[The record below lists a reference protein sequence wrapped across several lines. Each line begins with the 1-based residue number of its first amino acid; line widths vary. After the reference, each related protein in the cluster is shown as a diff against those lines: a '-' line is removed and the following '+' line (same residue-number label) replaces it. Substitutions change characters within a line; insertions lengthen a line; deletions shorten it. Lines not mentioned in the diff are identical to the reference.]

1 VTQES
6 DIYFTAFKLLRNDF
20 NKISN

>member
-1 VTQES
+1 MTQKS
-6 DIYFTAFKLLRNDF
+6 DICFTAFKLLRNDF